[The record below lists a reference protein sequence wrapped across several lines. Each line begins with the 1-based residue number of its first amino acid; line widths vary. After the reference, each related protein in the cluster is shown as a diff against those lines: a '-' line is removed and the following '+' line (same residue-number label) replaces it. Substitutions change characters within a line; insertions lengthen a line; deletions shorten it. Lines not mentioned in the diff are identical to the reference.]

1 MQDDLFITGVEAIEL
16 RDEISELLVC
26 VPKNAGNET
35 QNSLCCTDWTQR
47 FFDLVHE
54 HAMSDWRFYGSRAG
68 TEWFGDLLR
77 AAKQIQ
83 SSRWKGYALWLIGEL
98 EKAAERRDAHRM
110 TGLFL
115 NAFDNQMRLI
125 WA

>member
-1 MQDDLFITGVEAIEL
+1 MSAKVTFDHSRAAAFVRGDEVAMMEAQTCAAAKILTEKTG
-16 RDEISELLVC
+16 
-26 VPKNAGNET
+26 AGNDF
-35 QNSLCCTDWTQR
+35 LGWI
-47 FFDLVHE
+47 DLPVDYDKDE
-54 HAMSDWRFYGSRAG
+54 FARIKK
-68 TEWFGDLLR
+68 
-77 AAKQIQ
+77 AAAQIQ
-83 SSRWKGYALWLIGEL
+83 AENWKTYAETLIGEL

>member
-1 MQDDLFITGVEAIEL
+1 MPD
-16 RDEISELLVC
+16 
-26 VPKNAGNET
+26 KET
-35 QNSLCCTDWTQR
+35 QQ

-54 HAMSDWRFYGSRAG
+54 HSMSDWRFYNSRAG
-68 TEWFGDLLR
+68 AEWFGNLRR
-77 AAKQIQ
+77 AAALI
-83 SSRWKGYALWLIGEL
+83 RTENWKVYAETLTGEL
-98 EKAAERRDAHRM
+98 EKAAERRDARQM